1 MYQIRITLATIL
13 IVDDSPENLSLLS
26 ELLLPLYKVRV
37 VNSGERALRA
47 AQTVPQPDLIL
58 LDVMMPGM
66 DGYEVIQRLK
76 ADTRTA
82 HIPVIFVTAMDSD
95 QDETYGIALGAT
107 DYISK
112 PIKPAIT
119 LARVKAQLELK
130 LARDF
135 LLERN
140 AGLVQEVSLR
150 QKEAEAAEMAS
161 RAKSEFLAHFSHE
174 LRTPLNAILGMA
186 EIARES
192 QSISEIR
199 ECLTRLTRNGE
210 VILEHISGILDISK
224 IESGEMDLEER
235 PFDLPPLVEGAIE
248 SLALRAADRQ
258 LAISCYIDSA
268 VPERVTGDA
277 HRVRQILI
285 NLIGNAI
292 KFTDAGSVDVSVYQE
307 DGQICFSVQDTGIG
321 LTPEEL
327 THISRKFWRS
337 PRARGYIGTGIGL
350 NLTRSITEQMHGT
363 LKIESQ
369 VGVGS
374 CFRVYLPLP
383 KVEVPAPA
391 PLPVPLPSIRLD
403 LAEDG
408 NQRASRHTLAARG
421 FNVLPLSSG
430 EPPDILVTDTDAPG
444 WRERAEALRAQG
456 TRIIGIAPP
465 RQKEP
470 APEWLDAVLLRPFGA
485 HRLRTIAEGL
495 FSRAAPAVPAPV
507 TALAAPRQR
516 PYRILLVED
525 NVDNQVIL
533 KRNLRKAGYQVD
545 LASDGFEAVEAA
557 RIYQYAMILM
567 DLEMPRMDGFEATT
581 HIRADEPEG
590 RRVPIVALTAHAVD
604 GYRQRCI
611 AAGMV
616 DYVTKPINYERLATI
631 TRQHV
636 DTRPTVLVVDD
647 APDGLEVIRRFIEK
661 AQMSVCTAED
671 GFAALQMLSQRRID
685 AIIVDL
691 EMPKM
696 DGVTFIQKSIQTFP
710 DLDVPIV
717 ALSGHSENEIHRQCE
732 AAGIGA
738 HMSAYMVKPIS
749 RTLLTSTMNRLL
761 VLPEKNPTLSAS
773 N

>member
-1 MYQIRITLATIL
+1 MYQIGITLATIL

-26 ELLLPLYKVRV
+26 ELLLPLYKVRA

-76 ADTRTA
+76 TDERTA
-82 HIPVIFVTAMDSD
+82 HIPVIFVTAMDTD

-130 LARDF
+130 QARDL

-186 EIARES
+186 ELARES

-258 LAISCYIDSA
+258 LAISCYIDST
-268 VPERVTGDA
+268 VPERVMGDA

-307 DGQICFSVQDTGIG
+307 DEQICFSVQDTGIG
-321 LTPEEL
+321 LTPDEL

-350 NLTRSITEQMHGT
+350 NLTRSITEQMRGT
-363 LKIESQ
+363 LKMESQ

-383 KVEVPAPA
+383 KVEIPAPP
-391 PLPVPLPSIRLD
+391 PLPVPPPSIRLD

-430 EPPDILVTDTDAPG
+430 ERPDLLVTDTDAPG

-456 TRIIGIAPP
+456 TRIVGIAPAG
-465 RQKEP
+465 QKEP
-470 APEWLDAVLLRPFGA
+470 APDWLDAVLLRPFGA
-485 HRLRTIAEGL
+485 HRLRSIAEGL
-495 FSRAAPAVPAPV
+495 LSHATPAVPAPV
-507 TALAAPRQR
+507 TAPAAPRQR

-525 NVDNQVIL
+525 NVDNQQIL
-533 KRNLRKAGYQVD
+533 KHYLRKAGYQVD
-545 LASDGFEAVEAA
+545 CASDGWQAVQAA

-567 DLEMPRMDGFEATT
+567 DLEMPLMDGFETT
-581 HIRADEPEG
+581 MHIRADEPEG

-616 DYVTKPINYERLATI
+616 DYVTKPITFTRLATI

-761 VLPEKNPTLSAS
+761 VLPEKNPALSAS